1 MVRLPELSAAS
12 AWDPD
17 GNSIWVALDL
27 PQAQASRPS
36 NRQAGQW
43 QELTMA
49 EDEGFEP
56 SVSFP
61 THDFQDCERVF
72 KPGQTGT

>member
-1 MVRLPELSAAS
+1 
-12 AWDPD
+12 
-17 GNSIWVALDL
+17 
-27 PQAQASRPS
+27 
-36 NRQAGQW
+36 
-43 QELTMA
+43 MA